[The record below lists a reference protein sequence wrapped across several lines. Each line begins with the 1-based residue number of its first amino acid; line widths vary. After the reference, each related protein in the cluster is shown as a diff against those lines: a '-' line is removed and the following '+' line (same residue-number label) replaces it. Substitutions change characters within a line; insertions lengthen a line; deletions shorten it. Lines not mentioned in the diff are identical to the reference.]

1 MGDLLVP
8 VNESD
13 VVEGPDLWA
22 ESPVDAEHL
31 VVDQRGHG
39 HEVKDAA
46 AVAPRV
52 HVAIL
57 GLALV

>member
-1 MGDLLVP
+1 MCHWGKMAQKF
-8 VNESD
+8 
-13 VVEGPDLWA
+13 GFAGLWA